1 MINDLITFIKKLEFE
16 KIPDNI
22 IGKAKMCILDW
33 IGVSLAATST
43 PLSKKILQ
51 FVLSLKTNL
60 ECSLI
65 GSGLKADFIN
75 AAFYNATLGHMLE
88 LDDTHIRGIIH
99 PGTVI
104 IPSVFSIGE
113 RENAD
118 CVDIITS
125 IIIGYEVM
133 GKVATS
139 MQPSLRDRGF
149 HATSICGPIGVAAAI
164 AKLLNFDVENIRN
177 ALSIAATQSSGLL
190 ASFTGDTELKPI
202 HAGFAA
208 RNGIFAV
215 QLTCNRIIAPDVFSG
230 YKNFFETFTGSST
243 TYTILYNN
251 NKKYSNNKKFE
262 ILNVGFKIHSACRH
276 FHSAIDAL
284 INIMKK
290 NDLRFD
296 DITYI
301 KVRCHGMAIRGHN
314 ILSPTTLTGVKMSLP
329 FCLAIAAYKGRV
341 DENVDD
347 ILNNKTTY
355 AILRKFAENVELIHD
370 NRFDK
375 LFPEK
380 IPAEV
385 EVYAAGKKFKE
396 YVEYPKGEPQN
407 PLGWEDLITKF
418 TRLNQ
423 KRLDEERINEIV
435 RFVKSF
441 EKNKSVKPLMRRLCL
456 HSG

>member
-16 KIPDNI
+16 KISDNI
-22 IGKAKMCILDW
+22 IEKAKMCILDW
-33 IGVSLAATST
+33 IGVSLAATSI

-51 FVLSLKTNL
+51 FVLSLRTNL

-65 GSGLKADFIN
+65 GSELKADFIN
-75 AAFYNATLGHMLE
+75 AAFYNATLGHILE
-88 LDDTHIRGIIH
+88 LDDTHIKGIIH

-113 RENAD
+113 RENID
-118 CVDIITS
+118 CKDLITS

-133 GKVATS
+133 GKIATS
-139 MQPSLRDRGF
+139 LQPSLRDRGF
-149 HATSICGPIGVAAAI
+149 HATAICGPIGVAAAI
-164 AKLLNFDVENIRN
+164 AKLLNFDAENIKN

-208 RNGIFAV
+208 RNGIFAA
-215 QLTCNRIIAPDVFSG
+215 QLACNRIIAPDVFSG
-230 YKNFFETFTGSST
+230 YKNFFETFAGSST
-243 TYTILYNN
+243 TYTIH
-251 NKKYSNNKKFE
+251 NKKFE

-314 ILSPTTLTGVKMSLP
+314 ILSPTTLTGIKMSLP
-329 FCLAIAAYKGRV
+329 FCLAIAAYKGCV

-347 ILNNKTTY
+347 ILNNKITY
-355 AILRKFAENVELIHD
+355 VKLRKFAENVELIHD

-423 KRLDEERINEIV
+423 KRLDEERINEII

-441 EKNKSVKPLMRRLCL
+441 EKNKSIKPLMRRSCL
-456 HSG
+456 HSGVN